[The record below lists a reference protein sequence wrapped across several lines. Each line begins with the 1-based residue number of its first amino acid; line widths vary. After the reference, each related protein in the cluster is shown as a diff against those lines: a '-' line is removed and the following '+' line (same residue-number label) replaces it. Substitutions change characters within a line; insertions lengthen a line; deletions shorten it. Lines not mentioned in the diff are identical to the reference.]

1 MFVTQPLMPQPRLL
15 QTRNPNLLQARIIC
29 DGNSITQGAEGPETA
44 YPRQLERLLN
54 QLGYDVEVLNI
65 GVSGQT
71 TAQMLND
78 APRQLDRLYT
88 PDRPCWVI
96 AKEGG
101 NHIFYGATVP
111 DAFAT
116 FAEYCQ
122 GRRSRGF
129 RVVAIDTFPRKN
141 GYFPGDERVA
151 DYAADLVTYNQLIQ
165 ANWRSFADLYFDA
178 RSQLPELD
186 MRAPY
191 MTDGVHPTIE
201 GNALFAAR
209 MATFLVQNAS

>member
-1 MFVTQPLMPQPRLL
+1 MFVMQPRRL
-15 QTRNPNLLQARIIC
+15 QTVNADLRRARIIC
-29 DGNSITQGAEGPETA
+29 DGNSITQSVYGEPTS
-44 YPRQLERLLN
+44 YPRQLEALLN
-54 QLGYDVEVLNI
+54 AAGYGVEVLNI

-71 TAQMLND
+71 TAQMVND
-78 APRQLDRLYT
+78 ASRQVDRLYD
-88 PDRPCWVI
+88 PDRPCWAI

-101 NHIFYGATVP
+101 NHIFFGATVP
-111 DAFAT
+111 EAFAA
-116 FAEYCQ
+116 FAEYCR

-141 GYFPGDERVA
+141 GYFPGYERVA
-151 DYAADLVTYNQLIQ
+151 DYAADLVAYNQLIR

-178 RSQLPELD
+178 REQLPEFD

-191 MTDGVHPTIE
+191 MTDGIHPTVE

-209 MATFLVQNAS
+209 MAQFLVQNA